1 MEYMAKLLKV
11 IACVLIVVASTVCAV
26 LLWFDRS
33 QDIDFAVYQPD
44 SWVTCNGEI
53 DKNSVEYD
61 RLNKWLKLNSSNW
74 KNYVATAAPGYFY
87 KSEKIVIY
95 VQKHGVVVNY
105 YDGQNWSQVH
115 KSVDTNG
122 IYDVCKSS

>member
-1 MEYMAKLLKV
+1 MAKFMKV
-11 IACVLIVVASTVCAV
+11 IASVLIVMAVTVCAV

-33 QDIDFAVYQPD
+33 QDIDFALYQPD
-44 SWVTCNGEI
+44 SWVTCDGEF
-53 DKNSVEYD
+53 DKNSVEYA
-61 RLNKWLKLNSSNW
+61 RLSKWLELNSSNW
-74 KNYVATAAPGYFY
+74 KSYVATPAHGYFY
-87 KSEKIVIY
+87 KSEEIMIY

-122 IYDVCKSS
+122 IYDDCKSS